1 MADKNKTNVFYE
13 GKLGNKVIYKRQK
26 SFTEMIQGHIE
37 G

>member
-1 MADKNKTNVFYE
+1 MCYE

-26 SFTEMIQGHIE
+26 SFTEMIEGHIE